1 MKKFISLLCLV
12 LAACSSNNTPPAHDN
27 TKPFHLYMTH
37 LGDEKILIRSII
49 KTPDNKTYLLSD
61 NEDYELSGID
71 ALYLQP
77 LFQPEYMTKLL
88 KSNRRDGEFYL
99 ALGVDAD
106 RTNNKVKVDYIMSV
120 PIKYL
125 NTLRQSLKGLEQRW
139 EVLYEPSSSY
149 CVANDFF
156 HEEPS
161 ECKDNKPKTQI
172 ILRMKGKHNE
182 SIIDGRIVKLNNRD
196 EILKKSSLPMPIPTS
211 LSNYRLKTDEEIRSA
226 KWHEIKREIR
236 ESTKQGAET
245 ALIIITAPIWLPMA
259 IGTEPGRGPFGRK

>member
-1 MKKFISLLCLV
+1 MKKIISLLCLV

-37 LGDEKILIRSII
+37 LGDEKIFIRSII

-61 NEDYELSGID
+61 NEDYEFSGID

-106 RTNNKVKVDYIMSV
+106 RTNNKVKVDYIMIV

-139 EVLYEPSSSY
+139 EVLYEPGSSY

-156 HEEPS
+156 HKEPS

-172 ILRMKGKHNE
+172 TLRMKGKDNE

-196 EILKKSSLPMPIPTS
+196 EILKKSSLSIPIPAY
-211 LSNYRLKTDEEIRSA
+211 LDNFRLKTDDEIRTE
-226 KWHEIKREIR
+226 KQDEMKK
-236 ESTKQGAET
+236 STQDGVEKAVS
-245 ALIIITAPIWLPMA
+245 IITAPIWLPIMIWA
-259 IGTEPGRGPFGRK
+259 GPVMGK

>member
-1 MKKFISLLCLV
+1 MKKFISLLCLLV
-12 LAACSSNNTPPAHDN
+12 LAACSSNNTPPAHDK

-37 LGDEKILIRSII
+37 LGDEKILIRSIV

-61 NEDYELSGID
+61 TEDYELSGID

-88 KSNRRDGEFYL
+88 KSNRRGGEFYL
-99 ALGVDAD
+99 ALSFNAD
-106 RTNNKVKVDYIMSV
+106 RSNNLIKVNYKLKLPM
-120 PIKYL
+120 KYL
-125 NTLRQSLKGLEQRW
+125 DTLRQSLKGLEQRW
-139 EVLYEPSSSY
+139 EVFYNDCRIS
-149 CVANDFF
+149 DFF
-156 HEEPS
+156 HQEPS

-172 ILRMKGKHNE
+172 TLYMGKE
-182 SIIDGRIVKLNNRD
+182 DKQIINGRIVKLNNRD
-196 EILKKSSLPMPIPTS
+196 EILKKSSRSIPIPAYID
-211 LSNYRLKTDEEIRSA
+211 NYRLKTDEEIRSE

-259 IGTEPGRGPFGRK
+259 IGTEPGRGPFWRK